1 MQQQEWHDE
10 DTAPLPDDVS
20 GGTAGNAND
29 RARKLEEIRR
39 AAGIRP
45 TVSIP
50 RDPQAIAD
58 VLAALV
64 RADIRRG
71 VKISLKG
78 LLYMPDKGGDYFAA
92 PEEVRHKGG
101 DDCDGL
107 TRAAGGHRGRWVGC
121 VRVPNGRGF
130 HVFLIDD
137 AGRID
142 DPSVTGG
149 MPKPP
154 PNAYEGAARSQ
165 IRPPAVERLKTAL
178 RRAVGRGGNAAR
190 LALRSVDVPVA
201 ALARS
206 EQEAL
211 RREVLAEVERVSA
224 TLPPA
229 EAEELRR
236 AALDEL
242 AAAERGDGAV
252 SGTGDEGNAEV
263 EEPGHET
270 APEDAEDVG
279 LWDDVVRA
287 VGTVAS
293 VVVGAVAT
301 PAAGAGVA
309 VATGAVATAV
319 GEAEKA
325 AKKSKQPHPKDP
337 KRSDAAAVHAAAQAA
352 MKAAPPAS
360 EQAKAHAALAAV
372 SSPDPK
378 VQRAIRSRLATPAA
392 KDPAPADRARLL
404 AAAVALRKL
413 NYRLPLEDTRP
424 QAAPPAPAAPAPA
437 PAPAPQVQ
445 AAPQET
451 AVAPE
456 RAPRRRARF
465 EHEEE
470 ALDEVFDLFDFE
482 GWAEDVEGITER
494 VGCPGTCA
502 VR

>member
-1 MQQQEWHDE
+1 MRQQDWHDE
-10 DTAPLPDDVS
+10 DTAPLLDDVS
-20 GGTAGNAND
+20 GGTAANANE
-29 RARKLEEIRR
+29 RARRVEEIGR

-50 RDPQAIAD
+50 RDPQAIAE

-71 VKISLKG
+71 VKVSLKG
-78 LLYMPDKGGDYFAA
+78 LRYVPDQGGDYFAA

-121 VRVPNGRGF
+121 VRAANGRGF

-137 AGRID
+137 AGRVD

-154 PNAYEGAARSQ
+154 ATAYEGAARAQ
-165 IRPPAVERLKTAL
+165 IRPPAAERLKAAL
-178 RRAVGRGGNAAR
+178 RRVAGRGGTAAR

-224 TLPPA
+224 TLPPV

-242 AAAERGDGAV
+242 AAAEQGEGGVA
-252 SGTGDEGNAEV
+252 GTGEEGGAELV
-263 EEPGHET
+263 QAGGAT

-287 VGTVAS
+287 VGAVAS

-301 PAAGAGVA
+301 PAAGVGVA

-319 GEAEKA
+319 GQAEQA
-325 AKKSKQPHPKDP
+325 AKKAKRPHPKDP
-337 KRSDAAAVHAAAQAA
+337 KRSDATAVHAAAQQA

-360 EQAKAHAALAAV
+360 EEAKAHAALAAV
-372 SSPDPK
+372 SSPDPN
-378 VQRAIRSRLATPAA
+378 VQRAIRRRLATPAA

-424 QAAPPAPAAPAPA
+424 GAAPTAPTPPAPTSPT
-437 PAPAPQVQ
+437 Q
-445 AAPQET
+445 AALQET
-451 AVAPE
+451 APAPE
-456 RAPRRRARF
+456 RARRQRVRA

-470 ALDEVFDLFDFE
+470 EFGDAFDLFDFE
-482 GWAEDVEGITER
+482 GWAEDVEGLAER

>member
-1 MQQQEWHDE
+1 MLQQDEHDE
-10 DTAPLPDDVS
+10 DTAPLTDDVS
-20 GGTAGNAND
+20 GGTAAD
-29 RARKLEEIRR
+29 ASERALRLEEVRR

-50 RDPQAIAD
+50 RDPQAIAE
-58 VLAALV
+58 VLAVLV

-71 VKISLKG
+71 VKVSLKG
-78 LLYMPDKGGDYFAA
+78 LRYVPDQGGDYFAA

-121 VRVPNGRGF
+121 VRAPNGRGF

-137 AGRID
+137 AGRVD

-154 PNAYEGAARSQ
+154 ATAYEGAARAQ
-165 IRPPAVERLKTAL
+165 IRPPAAERFKAAL
-178 RRAVGRGGNAAR
+178 RRIAGRGGNAAR
-190 LALRSVDVPVA
+190 LALRSADVPVA

-224 TLPPA
+224 TLPAA
-229 EAEELRR
+229 EAEELRQ

-242 AAAERGDGAV
+242 AAAERSEGAV
-252 SGTGDEGNAEV
+252 AGTGDEGDV
-263 EEPGHET
+263 ELEQTGGVTP
-270 APEDAEDVG
+270 PDDAEDVG

-287 VGTVAS
+287 VGAVAS

-325 AKKSKQPHPKDP
+325 AKKAKRPHPQDP
-337 KRSDAAAVHAAAQAA
+337 KRSDAAAVHAAAQQA

-378 VQRAIRSRLATPAA
+378 VQHAVRRRLATPAA

-424 QAAPPAPAAPAPA
+424 GAAPTAPAPPAPTSPT
-437 PAPAPQVQ
+437 Q

-451 AVAPE
+451 APAPE
-456 RAPRRRARF
+456 RAPRRRVRAER
-465 EHEEE
+465 EEQ
-470 ALDEVFDLFDFE
+470 AFDEEFDMFDFE
-482 GWAEDVEGITER
+482 GWEEDVEGLAER

>member
-1 MQQQEWHDE
+1 MLQQGWHDE
-10 DTAPLPDDVS
+10 DTAPLPEDVS
-20 GGTAGNAND
+20 GGTVADANE

-50 RDPQAIAD
+50 RDPQGIAD
-58 VLAALV
+58 VLAALI

-71 VKISLKG
+71 VKVSLKG
-78 LLYMPDKGGDYFAA
+78 LEYVPDKGGDYFAA

-137 AGRID
+137 AGHVD

-154 PNAYEGAARSQ
+154 PKAYEGAARAQ
-165 IRPPAVERLKTAL
+165 IRPPAAERLKAAL
-178 RRAVGRGGNAAR
+178 RRSFGFGGNAAR
-190 LALRSVDVPVA
+190 LALRSADVPVA

-224 TLPPA
+224 TLPA
-229 EAEELRR
+229 TEAEELRQ

-242 AAAERGDGAV
+242 AAAERGEGAV
-252 SGTGDEGNAEV
+252 AGAGDEGGVEV
-263 EEPGHET
+263 EEPGRAA

-279 LWDDVVRA
+279 LWDDVVRV

-325 AKKSKQPHPKDP
+325 AQKAKRPHPKDP
-337 KRSDAAAVHAAAQAA
+337 KRSDAAAVHAAAQQAV
-352 MKAAPPAS
+352 KAAPPGS

-378 VQRAIRSRLATPAA
+378 VQRAIRRRLATPAA

-413 NYRLPLEDTRP
+413 NYRLPLEDSRP
-424 QAAPPAPAAPAPA
+424 EAAPPAAPPAPAPST
-437 PAPAPQVQ
+437 Q

-451 AVAPE
+451 APALE
-456 RAPRRRARF
+456 RAPRRRAQVER
-465 EHEEE
+465 EREES
-470 ALDEVFDLFDFE
+470 DEEFDLFDFE

>member
-1 MQQQEWHDE
+1 MK
-10 DTAPLPDDVS
+10 
-20 GGTAGNAND
+20 
-29 RARKLEEIRR
+29 RARREADEAVKLEAVRK
-39 AAGIRP
+39 ATGIRP

-58 VLAALV
+58 VLASLV

-71 VKISLKG
+71 VKVPLKG
-78 LLYMPDKGGDYFAA
+78 LRYVPDQGGDFFAS
-92 PEEVRHKGG
+92 PEEVQHKGG

-137 AGRID
+137 AGHID

-154 PNAYEGAARSQ
+154 PEAYEGAARAQ
-165 IRPPAVERLKTAL
+165 IRPPAAERLKAAL
-178 RRAVGRGGNAAR
+178 RRAAGRRGDAAR
-190 LALRSVDVPVA
+190 LALRKADVSLSDLA
-201 ALARS
+201 AS
-206 EQEAL
+206 EQEAV

-224 TLPPA
+224 TLPPDA
-229 EAEELRR
+229 AEELRR
-236 AALDEL
+236 AAVAEL
-242 AAAERGDGAV
+242 AAAEQG
-252 SGTGDEGNAEV
+252 GNAVAGTESGDSA
-263 EEPGHET
+263 ELAEPERPA

-279 LWDDVVRA
+279 FWDDVVRA

-325 AKKSKQPHPKDP
+325 AKKAKRPHPKDP
-337 KRSDAAAVHAAAQAA
+337 KRSDATAVHAAAQQAA
-352 MKAAPPAS
+352 KAAPRAS
-360 EQAKAHAALAAV
+360 EQAKAHAALAALT
-372 SSPDPK
+372 SPDPN
-378 VQRAIRSRLATPAA
+378 VQRAVRRRLAVPAA

-424 QAAPPAPAAPAPA
+424 GAAPPPAAP
-437 PAPAPQVQ
+437 VQ
-445 AAPQET
+445 ATPQET
-451 AVAPE
+451 APAPE
-456 RAPRRRARF
+456 RAPRRRARAAG
-465 EHEEE
+465 EEE
-470 ALDEVFDLFDFE
+470 EIDDDFSLFDLE
-482 GWAEDVEGITER
+482 GWAEDVEGIAER
-494 VGCPGTCA
+494 VGCPGTCT

>member
-1 MQQQEWHDE
+1 MLQQERHDEE

-20 GGTAGNAND
+20 GGTAGNANE

-71 VKISLKG
+71 VKVSLKG
-78 LLYMPDKGGDYFAA
+78 LEYMPDKGGDYFAA

-107 TRAAGGHRGRWVGC
+107 TRAVGGHRGRWVGC

-154 PNAYEGAARSQ
+154 PKAYEGAARSQ
-165 IRPPAVERLKTAL
+165 IRPPAAERLKAAL

-190 LALRSVDVPVA
+190 LALRSVDIPVA

-229 EAEELRR
+229 EAEELRQ

-242 AAAERGDGAV
+242 AAAERGEGAV
-252 SGTGDEGNAEV
+252 SGTDDEGDVEV
-263 EEPGHET
+263 AEPGHVT
-270 APEDAEDVG
+270 APEDVG

-309 VATGAVATAV
+309 VATGAVATAI

-325 AKKSKQPHPKDP
+325 AKKAKQPHPKDP

-424 QAAPPAPAAPAPA
+424 QAAPPSPAPAAPAPA
-437 PAPAPQVQ
+437 LGPPTQ

-456 RAPRRRARF
+456 RAPRRHVRAAR
-465 EHEEE
+465 EEE
-470 ALDEVFDLFDFE
+470 EFGAFDLFDFE
-482 GWAEDVEGITER
+482 GWAEDVEGLAER